1 MTIIIVYDWIIPDKV
16 GSMRTKFSSLSGIL
30 EKRQFLYTLKVHSI
44 SSKGTTR
51 SSQKMNFHLDQSDV
65 IKGRPLQKNVQA
77 EPPEIK
83 TKHTIRSNV
92 FWELFL
98 SATIWNW
105 LGFCKCF
112 GLFTRFD
119 SIIVH
124 NAIGIVLKGKYSS
137 QIWWDSRHTQ
147 KLTQK

>member
-1 MTIIIVYDWIIPDKV
+1 
-16 GSMRTKFSSLSGIL
+16 MRTKFSSLSGIL

-83 TKHTIRSNV
+83 KNTQSDQMY
-92 FWELFL
+92 FESFFYLL
-98 SATIWNW
+98 QS
-105 LGFCKCF
+105 
-112 GLFTRFD
+112 
-119 SIIVH
+119 
-124 NAIGIVLKGKYSS
+124 GID
-137 QIWWDSRHTQ
+137 WDF
-147 KLTQK
+147 